1 MKSDGFKLAAGEKM
15 QITVLK
21 SKIHRA
27 TITGADLNYEGSIS
41 IDKKLL
47 EAANILPYELVH
59 VVNINSGARFET
71 YAIEAKAGSGTIALN
86 GAAARLGQPGDLVI
100 IISYCLLPR
109 EEAIGI
115 KPVVVKVD
123 SQNKQI

>member
-1 MKSDGFKLAAGEKM
+1 M

-41 IDKKLL
+41 IDKRLL
-47 EAANILPYELVH
+47 EAADILPYELVH
-59 VVNINSGARFET
+59 VVNINNGARFET
-71 YAIEAKAGSGTIALN
+71 YAIEAAPGSGMIALN

-100 IISYCLLPR
+100 ILSYCLMPK
-109 EEAIGI
+109 EEAASI
-115 KPVVVKVD
+115 KPIVVKVD
-123 SQNKQI
+123 SKNKRI